1 MEYLSSEGTETQ
13 RSHAVFLICDVNFAK
28 EREAAIP
35 LAASHLVTP
44 RSFLFA
50 HWILLFQSKLS
61 K

>member
-13 RSHAVFLICDVNFAK
+13 RAHAVFLICDVNFAK

-44 RSFLFA
+44 CSFLFA
-50 HWILLFQSKLS
+50 HWILLFQSTLS